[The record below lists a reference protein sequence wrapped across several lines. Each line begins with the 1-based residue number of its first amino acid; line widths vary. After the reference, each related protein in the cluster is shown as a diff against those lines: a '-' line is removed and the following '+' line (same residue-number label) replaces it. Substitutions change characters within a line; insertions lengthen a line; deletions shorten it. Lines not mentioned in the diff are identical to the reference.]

1 MNINK
6 VLQIGR
12 EALLKSRVDP
22 REARLLLAF
31 AMKLRNEELLL
42 YNECSDEQ
50 YIQYMKLVNRRIT
63 GEPFAYIV
71 GHKEFMRLDFKVDKN
86 VLIPRE
92 DTEILVQ
99 EIIRIANEREFM
111 QEEHDK
117 SNNIESYKENKKIK
131 ILDMC
136 TGSGCIAISLAKYV
150 KNSELLA
157 VDISE
162 NALAIARENATN
174 NHVNI
179 KFSKSD
185 LFENVLEKFDIIVS
199 NPPYIKSC
207 IIENLQ
213 EEVKKEPMLAL
224 DGGESGLNFY
234 KKITRE
240 ATNFL
245 NKDGILAFEIGF
257 DQGEDVSKIMKENKF
272 KNIEIKKDISG
283 NERIVVG
290 KV

>member
-117 SNNIESYKENKKIK
+117 SNNIESYKENKKI
-131 ILDMC
+131 
-136 TGSGCIAISLAKYV
+136 
-150 KNSELLA
+150 
-157 VDISE
+157 
-162 NALAIARENATN
+162 
-174 NHVNI
+174 
-179 KFSKSD
+179 
-185 LFENVLEKFDIIVS
+185 IID
-199 NPPYIKSC
+199 YLYLMI
-207 IIENLQ
+207 
-213 EEVKKEPMLAL
+213 
-224 DGGESGLNFY
+224 
-234 KKITRE
+234 
-240 ATNFL
+240 
-245 NKDGILAFEIGF
+245 
-257 DQGEDVSKIMKENKF
+257 
-272 KNIEIKKDISG
+272 
-283 NERIVVG
+283 
-290 KV
+290 